1 MTAGKSSITSAELL
15 KQLESKDPGLVLK
28 ALKKLEKIANINDLP
43 SILKVMAGVSDVKL
57 LNEFTGFLSNIRS
70 NKAPVI
76 MVQFLA
82 DPASAKIRAEL
93 ARACWESQL
102 DYSPHLMLFTDLFI
116 GGDYMLALEAF
127 TVIENTC
134 LERPVSRGVLTGILV
149 LLKNSLPD
157 QPETKQRLTRQLI
170 LVLEPFVTEG

>member
-1 MTAGKSSITSAELL
+1 MTAGTSSITSAELL
-15 KQLESKDPGLVLK
+15 KQLESKDTGMILK
-28 ALKKLEKIANINDLP
+28 ALKKLEKIADINDLH
-43 SILKVMAGVSDVKL
+43 SILKAMAKVSDLKL

-82 DPASAKIRAEL
+82 DPSSAKIRAEL
-93 ARACWESQL
+93 TRACWESQL
-102 DYSPHLMLFTDLFI
+102 DYSPHLMLFADLFI

-134 LERPVSRGVLTGILV
+134 LERPVSKSVLTGISILM
-149 LLKNSLPD
+149 KNSLPD